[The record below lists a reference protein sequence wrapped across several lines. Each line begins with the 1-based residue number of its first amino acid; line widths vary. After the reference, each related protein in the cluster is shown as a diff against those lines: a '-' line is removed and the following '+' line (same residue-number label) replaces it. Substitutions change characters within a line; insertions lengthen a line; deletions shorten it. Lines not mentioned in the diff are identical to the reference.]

1 MIEGKKYQGVLP
13 MIEILKAILF
23 GIVEG
28 VTEWL
33 PISSTGHLILLNE
46 FVNLNMSDEFRSMFD
61 VVIQLGAI
69 LAVIVLFF
77 HKLNPFSPGK
87 SVKEKN
93 QTWSLWF
100 KVIVAIIPSGVVGV
114 LFDDWMDEHL
124 HNAIV
129 VAIMLIVYG
138 IAFIVVERRNTR
150 GTFQRVSTKDGPT
163 VSRLKDNK
171 INNVYDITY
180 RTALIIGLFQC
191 LSLIPG
197 TSRSGS
203 TILGAILIGVGRAAG
218 AEFSFF
224 MAIPTMLGASAI
236 KGLKF
241 ILSGVAATG
250 TEIAVLIV
258 GCIVSFVVSL
268 AVIRGLM
275 EYVRKHS
282 FSAFGVYR
290 IVLGVLVLGY
300 FILK

>member
-1 MIEGKKYQGVLP
+1 MIEKKKYQGVLL

-46 FVNLNMSDEFRSMFD
+46 FVNLNMSDAFRSMFD

-77 HKLNPFSPGK
+77 HKLNPFAPSK

-100 KVIVAIIPSGVVGV
+100 KVIVAIIPSGIVGV

-129 VAIMLIVYG
+129 VAVMLIVYG
-138 IAFIVVERRNTR
+138 IAFILVEKRNA
-150 GTFQRVSTKDGPT
+150 QRVSTVRD
-163 VSRLKDNK
+163 
-171 INNVYDITY
+171 VYAIDY
-180 RTALIIGLFQC
+180 RTAILIGLFQC

-241 ILSGVAATG
+241 LLSGVEATG